1 MNLERQALVANGLLV
16 IAGVVLTV
24 MATSRQI
31 GLCWTSF
38 MGFSPRLLCDDQL
51 LRLGQRSANT
61 DAEMASQKTL
71 IVVCAVSSG
80 RK

>member
-38 MGFSPRLLCDDQL
+38 MGLALVFSAMTSYCGWSKFCQY
-51 LRLGQRSANT
+51 
-61 DAEMASQKTL
+61 
-71 IVVCAVSSG
+71 
-80 RK
+80 